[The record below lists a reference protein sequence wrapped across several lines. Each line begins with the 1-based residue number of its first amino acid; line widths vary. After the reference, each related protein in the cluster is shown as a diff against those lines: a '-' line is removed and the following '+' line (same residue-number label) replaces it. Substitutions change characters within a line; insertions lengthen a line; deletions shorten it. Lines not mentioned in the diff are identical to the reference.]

1 MDSLNNRFKKY
12 FKNKNFVIFYYLL
25 GSTSIYILCEIIKNI
40 NFINYDK
47 NNKIKYNHCVNILK
61 KDIVLKDTVKICE
74 ILENKENFQNFTY
87 NLFYTWLIIYIL
99 IRETINNNIYCLKYW
114 ILAHISS
121 IIYTY
126 TGHFELLRFSYNN
139 KDSYSFYRKLIIALS
154 LLVLCIPTIINI
166 YLKKLNFSITLKFI
180 SIYLIL
186 YFLLLTVTTNIT
198 IHIHHCI
205 FSGFFYLLFSD
216 FNLKLNYYLHSI
228 LLGIIIQGINFYSL
242 SELMLFYIPDTE
254 PPSINYLIILYSLFL
269 SSILV
274 FKFIIKC
281 FYKNKIN
288 ENDYEKLNIQLI
300 PSMKELDDFNNS
312 I

>member
-1 MDSLNNRFKKY
+1 MYTNNHQ
-12 FKNKNFVIFYYLL
+12 YL
-25 GSTSIYILCEIIKNI
+25 
-40 NFINYDK
+40 F
-47 NNKIKYNHCVNILK
+47 
-61 KDIVLKDTVKICE
+61 
-74 ILENKENFQNFTY
+74 
-87 NLFYTWLIIYIL
+87 
-99 IRETINNNIYCLKYW
+99 
-114 ILAHISS
+114 
-121 IIYTY
+121 
-126 TGHFELLRFSYNN
+126 
-139 KDSYSFYRKLIIALS
+139 
-154 LLVLCIPTIINI
+154 
-166 YLKKLNFSITLKFI
+166 KKLNFSITLKFI
-180 SIYLIL
+180 SIYSIL

-205 FSGFFYLLFSD
+205 FSGFFYLLFID

-288 ENDYEKLNIQLI
+288 KNEFEKLNIQLI
-300 PSMKELDDFNNS
+300 PSIKELDDFNNT